1 MNFQYNA
8 YVLPLMFIAVEAVI
22 LIMLVWRQRPG
33 KRGVGAFTAKMIAV
47 TVWALSYAL
56 ELAATDLPTKLIFV
70 KLQFVG
76 IVSAPVI
83 FLLFVTEYTGREKW
97 QIPRYIITLFLI
109 PLVTI
114 ILMWTNEAHG
124 LMYQQVWLDT
134 SGSFPHFAGVRGIW
148 FWVHAAY
155 SYTVMLLAVV
165 FLLHSIARSPQ
176 LYRGQAATLLI
187 GVLAPWVGNAIYIFE
202 LSPFPNLDLT
212 PFAFAI
218 TGLAFAWS
226 LFGFRLLD
234 IVPTARDVVFESM
247 DDAIIVMDIQDRVVD
262 VNGAAR
268 ALIGPSA
275 DTAIGRYLTEVLPEQ
290 RTLIESFLSVSQ
302 LRTELTFGVDDTA
315 RTFDLRISPVYNR
328 RSERSGRLV
337 VLRDITQRKQ
347 VERKL
352 AEARDQALE
361 ALRLKSRILA
371 VVSHDFR
378 TPLGAILGYAEML
391 KEGMLGSVPEAQQA
405 PIERII
411 ANTNQLTEL
420 VNDLLDQAQLEAG
433 KITLHVSQFPPSK
446 LLDTIQ
452 TTLGPKAKEKNLR
465 LITEI
470 GPGAPSSVRGDLSR
484 LNQVITNLVNNALK
498 FTQEGEVKVHVFKVD
513 EDHWGIEIADTGP
526 GISRQDQEHIFDP
539 FWQADFSETRE
550 HTGAGLG
557 LSIVKQLV
565 NRISGQVTVESKL
578 GKGTKFIITL
588 PVNPVKEAFNE
599 QAARIDR

>member
-8 YVLPLMFIAVEAVI
+8 YVLPLMFIAVESVV
-22 LIMLVWRQRPG
+22 LIMLVWRRRSG
-33 KRGVGAFTAKMIAV
+33 NRGVGSFTAEMIAV
-47 TVWALSYAL
+47 TIWALCYAL

-76 IVSAPVI
+76 IVTAPVI
-83 FLLFVTEYTGREKW
+83 FFLFVTEYTGREQW
-97 QIPRYIITLFLI
+97 QTPRYVI
-109 PLVTI
+109 PLFIIPLITI
-114 ILMWTNEAHG
+114 ILLWTNESHG
-124 LMYQQVWLDT
+124 LMYQRVWLDT
-134 SGSFPHFAGVRGIW
+134 GGSFPNFASDRGIW
-148 FWVHAAY
+148 FWVHATY
-155 SYTVMLLAVV
+155 SYIVMLLAVI
-165 FLLHSIARSPQ
+165 FLLYSIARSPEF
-176 LYRGQAATLLI
+176 YRGQVATLLI
-187 GVLAPWVGNAIYIFE
+187 GVLAPWVGNAIHISE
-202 LSPFPNLDLT
+202 LSPFPNLDVT

-234 IVPTARDVVFESM
+234 IVPTARDLVFESM

-262 VNGAAR
+262 LNGAAR
-268 ALIGPSA
+268 AIIGPPA
-275 DTAIGRYLTEVLPEQ
+275 DMAIGRYLTEVLPEQ
-290 RTLIESFLSVSQ
+290 RTLIESFLTVRQ
-302 LRTELTFGVDDTA
+302 LRTELTFGVDETA
-315 RTFDLRISPVYNR
+315 RTFDLRISPVHNR
-328 RSERSGRLV
+328 RGDMSGRLV

-347 VERKL
+347 VEKKL

-391 KEGMLGSVPEAQQA
+391 KEGMLGSMPDAQQG

-452 TTLGPKAKEKNLR
+452 TTMGPKAREKNLK

-470 GPGAPSSVRGDLSR
+470 SPGVPSSVRGDISR
-484 LNQVITNLVNNALK
+484 LNQAVTNLVSNALK
-498 FTQEGEVKVHVFKVD
+498 FTKKGEVKVRFFKAD
-513 EDHWGIEIADTGP
+513 ESHWGVDISDTGP
-526 GISRQDQEHIFDP
+526 GISQQDLEHIFDP
-539 FWQADFSETRE
+539 FWQVDFSETRE
-550 HTGAGLG
+550 HTGMGLG

-565 NRISGQVTVESKL
+565 NRLNGQITVESQLK
-578 GKGTKFIITL
+578 KGTTFTIIL
-588 PVNPVKEAFNE
+588 PVDPAREAFHE
-599 QAARIDR
+599 QTARADR

>member
-8 YVLPLMFIAVEAVI
+8 YILPLMIIAVEAVV
-22 LIMLVWRQRPG
+22 LIMLVWGRHLGR
-33 KRGVGAFTAKMIAV
+33 RGIVSFTAEMIAV
-47 TVWALSYAL
+47 AVWALSYAL
-56 ELAATDLPTKLIFV
+56 ELAATDLPSKLLFV
-70 KLQFVG
+70 KLQFIG
-76 IVSAPVI
+76 IVAAPVI

-97 QIPRYIITLFLI
+97 QTPRYVLSLFII
-109 PLVTI
+109 PLLTTI
-114 ILMWTNEAHG
+114 FMWTNEYHG
-124 LMYQQVWLDT
+124 LMYQKVWLDS
-134 SGSFPHFAGVRGIW
+134 SGSFPNFAGIRGTW
-148 FWVHAAY
+148 FWIHATY

-165 FLLHSIARSPQ
+165 FLLNSIARSPQ

-187 GVLAPWVGNAIYIFE
+187 GVLAPWIGNAIYIFN

-212 PFAFAI
+212 PFAFAV

-262 VNGAAR
+262 MNGATR
-268 ALIGPSA
+268 AIIGQSA

-290 RTLIESFLSVSQ
+290 RTLIESFLTVSQ
-302 LRTELTFGVDDTA
+302 LRTELTFGVDETA

-328 RSERSGRLV
+328 RGERSGRLV

-347 VERKL
+347 VEKKL

-391 KEGMLGSVPEAQQA
+391 KEGMLGSVADAQRA

-446 LLDTIQ
+446 LRDTIEA
-452 TTLGPKAKEKNLR
+452 TMGPKAKEKNLK
-465 LITEI
+465 LITVISPEV
-470 GPGAPSSVRGDLSR
+470 PSYVRGDISR
-484 LNQVITNLVNNALK
+484 LNQVVSNLVGNALK
-498 FTQEGEVKVHVFKVD
+498 FTKEGEVKVRFFRVD

-526 GISRQDQEHIFDP
+526 GISQQDQEHIFDP

-550 HTGAGLG
+550 HAGMGLG

-565 NRISGQVTVESKL
+565 QRINGQVSVESQL
-578 GKGTKFIITL
+578 GKGTKFVITL
-588 PVNPVKEAFNE
+588 PVNPVKEVFNE
-599 QAARIDR
+599 QTARTDR

>member
-8 YVLPLMFIAVEAVI
+8 YVLPLLIIAAEAVG
-22 LIMLVWRQRPG
+22 LIMLVWQRRPG
-33 KRGVGAFTAKMIAV
+33 KRGVTAFTAEMIAV
-47 TVWALSYAL
+47 TIWSLSYAL

-97 QIPRYIITLFLI
+97 QTPRYVIPHFII
-109 PLVTI
+109 PLATI
-114 ILMWTNEAHG
+114 IILWTNELHG
-124 LMYQQVWLDT
+124 LMYQHVRLDT
-134 SGSFPHFAGVRGIW
+134 SGAFPNFVGVRGVW
-148 FWVHAAY
+148 FWVHATY
-155 SYTVMLLAVV
+155 SYIVMLLAVV
-165 FLLHSIARSPQ
+165 FLVSSIARAPQ

-187 GVLAPWVGNAIYIFE
+187 GVLAPWVGNAIYIFN

-262 VNGAAR
+262 LNGAAR
-268 ALIGPSA
+268 AIVGPSA
-275 DTAIGRYLTEVLPEQ
+275 ETAIGRYLTEVMPEQ

-302 LRTELTFGVDDTA
+302 LRTELTFGVDETA
-315 RTFDLRISPVYNR
+315 RTFDLRISPVNNR
-328 RSERSGRLV
+328 RGDRSGRLV

-347 VERKL
+347 VEKKL

-378 TPLGAILGYAEML
+378 TPLGAILGFAEML
-391 KEGMLGSVPEAQQA
+391 KEGMLGKVPDAQLG

-411 ANTNQLTEL
+411 ANTNQLTDL

-433 KITLHVSQFPPSK
+433 KITLHVSQFPPTK
-446 LLDTIQ
+446 LLDTIE
-452 TTLGPKAKEKNLR
+452 TTMGPKAREKNLR
-465 LITEI
+465 LITVVS
-470 GPGAPSSVRGDLSR
+470 PGVPSIVRGDISR
-484 LNQVITNLVNNALK
+484 LNQAVTNLVGNALK
-498 FTQEGEVKVHVFKVD
+498 FTKEGEVKVRFFKAD
-513 EDHWGIEIADTGP
+513 EDHWAVEITDTGP
-526 GISRQDQEHIFDP
+526 GISKQDQEHIFDP
-539 FWQADFSETRE
+539 FWQVDFSETRE
-550 HTGAGLG
+550 HTGMGLG

-565 NRISGQVTVESKL
+565 QRLSGQIAVESEL
-578 GKGTKFIITL
+578 GKGTKFTITL
-588 PVNPVKEAFNE
+588 PIDPTREIFNE
-599 QAARIDR
+599 QTARADR